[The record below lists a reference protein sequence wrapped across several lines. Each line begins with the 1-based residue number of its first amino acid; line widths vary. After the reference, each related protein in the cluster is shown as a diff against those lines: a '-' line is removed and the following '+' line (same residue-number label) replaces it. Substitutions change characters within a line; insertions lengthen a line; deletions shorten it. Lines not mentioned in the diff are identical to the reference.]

1 MVRAFERL
9 RLFRGDPAL
18 RTQAVNLAIVD
29 RFLTDLEY
37 KLMRE
42 RFKQEAALAPETLF
56 LSAQSQMWI
65 FAAYELMRTWR
76 QRAKDIIKWSDNGSL
91 KDKLAALE
99 RKNAR
104 QHHAASVA
112 GNPRVPRGRI
122 PRAPARLQHRRFR
135 AQWRIS

>member
-56 LSAQSQMWI
+56 L
-65 FAAYELMRTWR
+65 
-76 QRAKDIIKWSDNGSL
+76 
-91 KDKLAALE
+91 
-99 RKNAR
+99 
-104 QHHAASVA
+104 
-112 GNPRVPRGRI
+112 
-122 PRAPARLQHRRFR
+122 
-135 AQWRIS
+135 